1 MRIEDPAIIEAG
13 GLGLTCERNDT
24 VRCHVR
30 LQRKSKFEHSVSSYV
45 SLLLDQVAIRLRTPV
60 SVKLPHIANFLNF
73 VEIQVRHDHFFLI
86 ARRFCN
92 DLSARR
98 AEITLS
104 VKFADVPWILTPDAI
119 NRAHK
124 ITIRDGMCRL
134 LEFPKVLTEP
144 CDSCGGIEHDFRSV
158 QTKDPG
164 TLWEVSVITNVNTD
178 FRELRLENGIT
189 EIAGPEIKLF
199 PKAGRAMRNVVLAI
213 FSEILSVGIDNGCG
227 VVVNAL
233 EILLVNRDDQSH
245 TVFFC
250 NLAHHLNGRAVRNF
264 FHHAIPPRGLFG
276 TEVRTCEDF
285 LQAQDLRTLRGG
297 FFDQLQMLFDRIAL
311 DLFERF
317 FSGSGAS
324 SLNEGT
330 SNNARHGVPFL
341 QPK

>member
-30 LQRKSKFEHSVSSYV
+30 LQRKSKFEHRVSSYVKNHRDTKDTEARVREFLDPAPLCLCVSVVFNV

-92 DLSARR
+92 DLAARR

-104 VKFADVPWILTPDAI
+104 VKFADVPWIFTPDAI

-164 TLWEVSVITNVNTD
+164 
-178 FRELRLENGIT
+178 
-189 EIAGPEIKLF
+189 
-199 PKAGRAMRNVVLAI
+199 
-213 FSEILSVGIDNGCG
+213 
-227 VVVNAL
+227 
-233 EILLVNRDDQSH
+233 
-245 TVFFC
+245 
-250 NLAHHLNGRAVRNF
+250 
-264 FHHAIPPRGLFG
+264 
-276 TEVRTCEDF
+276 
-285 LQAQDLRTLRGG
+285 
-297 FFDQLQMLFDRIAL
+297 
-311 DLFERF
+311 
-317 FSGSGAS
+317 
-324 SLNEGT
+324 
-330 SNNARHGVPFL
+330 
-341 QPK
+341 